1 MSKWI
6 SSRTRLPKESGK
18 YIICDKNLPNSA
30 QQIFYHADSQRWEY
44 TMANNDSEE
53 MFEKVEATHWMPF
66 LDLPVTK
73 LEEL

>member
-1 MSKWI
+1 
-6 SSRTRLPKESGK
+6 
-18 YIICDKNLPNSA
+18 
-30 QQIFYHADSQRWEY
+30 
-44 TMANNDSEE
+44 MANNDSEE